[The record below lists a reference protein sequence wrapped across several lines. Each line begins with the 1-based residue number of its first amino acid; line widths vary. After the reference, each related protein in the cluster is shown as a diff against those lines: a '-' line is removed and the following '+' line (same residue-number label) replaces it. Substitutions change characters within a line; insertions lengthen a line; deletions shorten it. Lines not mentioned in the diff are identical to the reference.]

1 MLQANN
7 MSVGLN
13 HEYDIF
19 LYQMGGDRF
28 ADDGL
33 RSGLDSNVAIDA
45 FEKYTRFFTDYSF
58 PFTFDGPNRFR
69 TGEMPILIAD
79 YSTTYN
85 QLTVFATEIN
95 GLWEM
100 VPLPGTVREDGSVN
114 YNAVNTVAAS
124 IMMHG
129 TKDEEST
136 WQFMKWFCGK
146 DAQAAYGSDLVT
158 TIGQAAKYN
167 TANREA
173 LAEMPWTTSE
183 YEALMDQF
191 DHLSAITNYPGA
203 YIFARYLEFAVLGVV
218 NRGADPVTKLQSYV
232 NTINKEI
239 TRKREE
245 FDLPTLELG
254 KTYETAPEVKAE
266 MEKWLSEHKIHE

>member
-1 MLQANN
+1 
-7 MSVGLN
+7 MSTTSSS
-13 HEYDIF
+13 I
-19 LYQMGGDRF
+19 RWAATAF

-33 RSGLDSNVAIDA
+33 RCGLDSNVAIDA

-69 TGEMPILIAD
+69 TGEMPIMIAD

-129 TKDEEST
+129 TKDEDST

-146 DAQAAYGSDLVT
+146 DAQASLRAATSST
-158 TIGQAAKYN
+158 TIGQAREVQLRQ
-167 TANREA
+167 TSEA
-173 LAEMPWTTSE
+173 LAETALDDQRVP
-183 YEALMDQF
+183 EA
-191 DHLSAITNYPGA
+191 T
-203 YIFARYLEFAVLGVV
+203 
-218 NRGADPVTKLQSYV
+218 
-232 NTINKEI
+232 
-239 TRKREE
+239 
-245 FDLPTLELG
+245 
-254 KTYETAPEVKAE
+254 
-266 MEKWLSEHKIHE
+266 